1 MKSVIVAV
9 ITVIGCLLSGSLL
22 ADEVSAVASVDLN
35 QIQNEVGYQRLVFM
49 DANDEVK
56 AEMLKLRKALDQA
69 LIECVREND
78 DGKLAILQTK
88 IQSMNNKLNTIRNT
102 MSYRN
107 SDHRRA
113 LTKFI
118 KSRYSG
124 KYALVI
130 DAQMARNNSQVIIWD
145 APRMTDLTDEIIQEL
160 DRELP

>member
-9 ITVIGCLLSGSLL
+9 VTVIGCLLSGSVL
-22 ADEVSAVASVDLN
+22 ASEAVSVASVDLN
-35 QIQNEVGYQRLVFM
+35 RVQNEVGYQRLVFI
-49 DANDEVK
+49 DRNDEVK
-56 AEMLKLRKALDQA
+56 AEMLKLRTTLDQA

-88 IQSMNNKLNTIRNT
+88 IQSINNKLNTIRNA
-102 MSYRN
+102 MSYRHDDN
-107 SDHRRA
+107 RKA

-118 KSRYSG
+118 KSRYSE

-130 DAQMARNNSQVIIWD
+130 DAQMARNNSQVIIWE
-145 APRMTDLTDEIIQEL
+145 APKITDLTDEIIEVL